1 MKHLIF
7 KFAST
12 HDTNFNSRKCTGLFS
27 FGYLPFKKR
36 KMILTTIHSVPGR
49 EISEILGIARG
60 STVRT
65 RNVGRD
71 IMATLK
77 NLVGGEIEEYTKLQ
91 AHAREEAIQR
101 MTDDARRLGADAVV
115 GISITTAMV
124 ARGAAEIMAYG
135 TAVKLK

>member
-1 MKHLIF
+1 
-7 KFAST
+7 
-12 HDTNFNSRKCTGLFS
+12 
-27 FGYLPFKKR
+27 
-36 KMILTTIHSVPGR
+36 MILTTTHSVPGR
-49 EISEILGIARG
+49 EISGILGIARG

-65 RNVGRD
+65 RHVGRD
-71 IMATLK
+71 IMASLK

-91 AHAREEAIQR
+91 AHAREQALQR
-101 MTDDARRLGADAVV
+101 MTDDARRLGADAVI